1 MRIAI
6 LGSGPL
12 AQPLTQLAERAGHTV
27 RWMRAAPAGP
37 VGDERPDLVVLA
49 GSRAAVEPLLS
60 GIAESIPHDAILV
73 DATTPTQDERA
84 GAEAKSSESG
94 SDWITGTMPHARI
107 VRAFASVPADALV
120 ALLNMPESEPAARV
134 AVPLAG
140 DNGDAKAVVERFMRE
155 IGVDP
160 FDLGALATSYALGPG
175 GALWGKA
182 LSPVEM
188 LEAVG
193 RLSGDG

>member
-1 MRIAI
+1 MRITI

-12 AQPLTQLAERAGHTV
+12 AQPLSQLAERAGHTV
-27 RWMRAAPAGP
+27 RWMRAAPAAP
-37 VGDERPDLVVLA
+37 VGDQTPDLVVLA
-49 GSRAAVEPLLS
+49 GSRAAVEPLLANL
-60 GIAESIPHDAILV
+60 AESIPHDVILV
-73 DATTPTQDERA
+73 DATTPTQDERVGARPSQPGSQWIA
-84 GAEAKSSESG
+84 G
-94 SDWITGTMPHARI
+94 TVPHARI
-107 VRAFASVPADALV
+107 VRAFASVPAEALTAV
-120 ALLNMPESEPAARV
+120 LNAPESEPAARV

-160 FDLGALATSYALGPG
+160 FDLGALATSYALDPG
-175 GALWGKA
+175 GPLWGKA